1 MIPSKAVDSAE
12 RLGSAI
18 RDARKRVG
26 LTQSELADLLDLDR
40 EYVARVERGVH
51 TQYFDR
57 LVELLDAVGL
67 ALVTTP
73 KSLLVYNEDPGGRD
87 S

>member
-1 MIPSKAVDSAE
+1 MVRNQAYDHAK
-12 RLGSAI
+12 RLGTAI
-18 RDARKRVG
+18 REARKQAG
-26 LTQSELADLLDLDR
+26 LTQSELANLLHLDR

-51 TQYFDR
+51 TRYFDR

-73 KSLLVYNEDPGGRD
+73 KSLLVDNESLSGRD
-87 S
+87 A